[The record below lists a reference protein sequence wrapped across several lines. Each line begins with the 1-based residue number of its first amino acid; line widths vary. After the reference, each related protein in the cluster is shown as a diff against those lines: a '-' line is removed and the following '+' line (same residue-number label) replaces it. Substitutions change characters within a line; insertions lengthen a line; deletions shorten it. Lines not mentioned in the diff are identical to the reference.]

1 MSRVTLLL
9 VGIGPE
15 QARRVWA
22 TLRACKNIHGSF
34 FRPTAV
40 TTITVVC
47 AWCGAGM
54 GTKDELG
61 VTGISHGICERCME
75 RALKEMAGLSKM

>member
-1 MSRVTLLL
+1 MKRVTLLL

-15 QARRVWA
+15 QARRAWA

-34 FRPTAV
+34 LRPAI

-54 GTKDELG
+54 GTEDGQG
-61 VTGISHGICERCME
+61 VTGISHGIC
-75 RALKEMAGLSKM
+75 AGCAEKLENIHTQPK